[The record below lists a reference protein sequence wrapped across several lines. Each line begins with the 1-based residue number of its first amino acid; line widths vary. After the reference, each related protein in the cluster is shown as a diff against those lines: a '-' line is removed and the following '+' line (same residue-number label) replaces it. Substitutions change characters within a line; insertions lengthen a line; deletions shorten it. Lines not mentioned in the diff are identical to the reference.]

1 VVSRSIATISNS
13 IADASHAVVSKAAV
27 SHTVVS
33 KAAVSHA
40 VVSIAVVSKAV
51 GSKAAVSVVAVDD
64 NLFNLFRSF
73 LFRSFLFRSRFV
85 GMYSFF

>member
-1 VVSRSIATISNS
+1 MVSRSIATICNS
-13 IADASHAVVSKAAV
+13 IAAV
-27 SHTVVS
+27 SHAVVS

-40 VVSIAVVSKAV
+40 VVSKAV
-51 GSKAAVSVVAVDD
+51 GSKAVESVVSKGVGSVVAVDH